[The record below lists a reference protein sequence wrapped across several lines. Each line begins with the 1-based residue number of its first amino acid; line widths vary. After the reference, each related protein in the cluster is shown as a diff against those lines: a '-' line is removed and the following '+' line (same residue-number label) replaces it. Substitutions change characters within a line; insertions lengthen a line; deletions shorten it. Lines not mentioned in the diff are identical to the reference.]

1 MKVLQADRGNV
12 LEVVPAS
19 FFSFSSSCT
28 QPLRPATRS
37 GQSRRVRRH
46 SCCFASSSL
55 KTAAG
60 SASASTSTSTRPMPR
75 GAEKEEKCGRTWK
88 EGEGVTR
95 TRRVSKAKLQKKQR
109 GRERDDPNLLSL
121 PLGLGMDL
129 GLSYIKARDSFRNL
143 TAPDISI
150 PLGAGCLLQAICD
163 ITGVDCP
170 HWFPFFA
177 SVGLSLPFLL
187 LVQYELDRFQTVQQ
201 TSKTQLNVVVTGATK
216 GIGKALAREFLK
228 RGDKVFIAS
237 RSAQG
242 VSETRKELCEQ
253 TGVDSSSVLGL
264 SCDISRL
271 RDVEDLAETAQ
282 RELGGHVDIWINNA
296 GYSGSFKPFM
306 ESDVDTIESVVK
318 TNLLGTM
325 YGTRA
330 ALRMFQQQ
338 EQRGGHVF
346 NMDGA
351 GYDGNATPNY
361 AAYGSTKAAIT
372 QMNKSL
378 HEEVKEVN
386 QHRNSN
392 AHTHTK
398 VGVHTLS
405 PGMVLTDLLLE
416 GSTADNRASVF
427 NILCEHPETVAHNL
441 VPRIR
446 YTAVKGE
453 SGKSLRYLTLQR
465 ALGYIVNWHQR
476 NGRFFD
482 ELGNKKYSESESE
495 RLLASTAQQQ
505 SQGVSIGGDQVQVV
519 AHTVNRLAVMY
530 SISFMGIYFMLAEIA
545 TAKSL

>member
-1 MKVLQADRGNV
+1 VREDR
-12 LEVVPAS
+12 
-19 FFSFSSSCT
+19 
-28 QPLRPATRS
+28 
-37 GQSRRVRRH
+37 
-46 SCCFASSSL
+46 
-55 KTAAG
+55 
-60 SASASTSTSTRPMPR
+60 
-75 GAEKEEKCGRTWK
+75 
-88 EGEGVTR
+88 
-95 TRRVSKAKLQKKQR
+95 SKR
-109 GRERDDPNLLSL
+109 NNDPNLLSL

-143 TAPDISI
+143 TAFDISI
-150 PLGAGCLLQAICD
+150 PLGAGCLLQAVCD

-177 SVGLSLPFLL
+177 SVGLSFPFLL
-187 LVQYELDRFQTVQQ
+187 LVQYEIERFRTVQK
-201 TSKTQLNVVVTGATK
+201 TSKRRLNVVVTGATK
-216 GIGKALAREFLK
+216 GIGKALAREFL
-228 RGDKVFIAS
+228 RQGDKVFIAS
-237 RSAQG
+237 RSHAG
-242 VSETRKELCEQ
+242 VEETIRELCDQ
-253 TGVDSSSVLGL
+253 TGADPNSDIFGV

-271 RDVEDLAETAQ
+271 GDVEALTEAARRD
-282 RELGGHVDIWINNA
+282 LGGRVDCWINNA

-306 ESDVDTIESVVK
+306 NSDVDTIESVVK

-330 ALRMFQQQ
+330 ALRMFCQQ
-338 EQRGGHVF
+338 EGGGHVF

-351 GYDGNATPNY
+351 GYDGKATPNY

-378 HEEVKEVN
+378 HEEAKEAN
-386 QHRNSN
+386 KRNSEN
-392 AHTHTK
+392 RG

-416 GSTADNRASVF
+416 GSTVDNRASVF

-453 SGKSLRYLTLQR
+453 SGKSLRYLTVQR
-465 ALGYIVNWHQR
+465 ALGYVVNWHQR

-495 RLLASTAQQQ
+495 RLSSSLAQQT
-505 SQGVSIGGDQVQVV
+505 SDDLEGGEHVV
-519 AHTVNRLAVMY
+519 AHTVNRLAFIY
-530 SISFMGIYFMLAEIA
+530 SFSFMGLYFMLEHAEIA
-545 TAKSL
+545 TAQSLF